1 MTATPS
7 VAKLAVPAF
16 DYDRTR
22 YNTSMMNR
30 PPRIP
35 VEKTFDEFVCGF
47 GGSKVLDLLALR
59 ADLRGSPPLN
69 ADYLFPADNVI
80 AELKCLE
87 EDTFSPDEF
96 KEVFRSLMDDWQRRG
111 VLPWQLF
118 GGPIVVQ
125 SRDLPFVC
133 QLELE
138 KLISGTLR
146 NVIKKANKQIRVT
159 KETLQLPDAQ
169 GLLLLVSDGNYFL
182 RPEQIF
188 PLLGRILREH
198 YSNISSVV
206 YFTAN
211 ATVDMPNLN
220 RDGLVW
226 IQSIRANVEP
236 VSAEFLARLRAGW
249 LQYLSRK
256 LGIDIPEYVI
266 DDASLVEAM
275 RFIREVQI
283 PIGGRTWATTS
294 ATHEFGDVYRL
305 IGPTVPP
312 SSGFAAGEFVRAREK
327 RNRDGAVVLE
337 VYEKVDMSK
346 MISLKKLLARTPA
359 RSN

>member
-1 MTATPS
+1 MS
-7 VAKLAVPAF
+7 
-16 DYDRTR
+16 RHQ
-22 YNTSMMNR
+22 
-30 PPRIP
+30 RIP

-59 ADLRGSPPLN
+59 EDLKGSPPLN
-69 ADYLFPADNVI
+69 ADYVFPAHNVI

-87 EDTFSPDEF
+87 ENTYSPDEF
-96 KEVFRSLMDDWQRRG
+96 KEVFQSLMDDWERRG
-111 VLPWQLF
+111 VLPWRLY

-125 SRDLPFVC
+125 SRDLPLVC

-159 KETLQLPDAQ
+159 KETLHLTNAR

-188 PLLGRILREH
+188 PLLGRLLRER

-206 YFTAN
+206 YFTVN
-211 ATVDMPNLN
+211 SVVDMPNLN

-226 IQSIRANVEP
+226 IQSIRANAEP
-236 VSAEFLARLRAGW
+236 VSSEFLAALRAGW
-249 LQYLSRK
+249 FQYLSRR
-256 LGIDIPEYVI
+256 LGIEIPEYII
-266 DDASLVEAM
+266 DDDSLVEAM
-275 RFIREVQI
+275 RFIRQVQI
-283 PIGGRTWATTS
+283 PLSQGRWSTTS
-294 ATHEFGDVYRL
+294 AAHEFGDVYRL
-305 IGPTVPP
+305 IGPIAPTD
-312 SSGFAAGEFVRAREK
+312 SGFAEGEFVRVREK
-327 RNRDGAVVLE
+327 SHDGAVILE
-337 VYEKVDMSK
+337 VHEKIDIGK
-346 MISLKKLLARTPA
+346 MISLKKLLAGKQP